1 MDLWAWVNE
10 TEKRL
15 RKEGHSRLADLID
28 RLPTEVCN
36 DQHQRVDAIYPEA
49 LALAE
54 SLELHWVQ
62 VFLRHWWLQSR
73 VLHRMD
79 GTALRDAVSLVEF
92 AHREETRGCPQGVCA
107 VQDLAACYAFVDGS
121 GYAEERLAVA
131 DETLARID
139 ESWPCFTCIS
149 SEYASALR
157 AKGEVERS
165 LDFVD
170 KQVARLVERG
180 QRDAIYDFPRDRIEA
195 LIDLGKHE
203 EALRFLDQ
211 LDRYGRRDAHHRL
224 SRRLDR
230 ARILAR
236 LGRGEEALSHLPSVD
251 EVRPT
256 PLFYWF
262 WADAAEQLVKA
273 GAAPNDAQLG
283 RVLSSF
289 IDRMFKQGVGRAT
302 LELAETHGRLALER
316 GAPHVARRALATME
330 KCLDVLA
337 RPLDALDRVSRMRQ
351 AIARAPEHGDIEV
364 PNTPEEVL
372 ARIRDGEGRDPERD
386 LLLLEAACA
395 RFPDEAPLVLALAGC
410 NVAMGLEGEAIE
422 LLTAFHARTGTD
434 DACLRLGDLFIGR
447 DRRALEQLA
456 ERHRSLSH
464 DPASRAMA
472 DWLLARDAHQ
482 RGDYRACRE
491 HLDRVLAARPHAIN
505 SRLLW
510 ADAARKL
517 GDLEGALQK
526 LDEVVA
532 VVAEPGPPDW
542 DRMIVA
548 TLLGDHARVR
558 ESAKRLGFDL
568 LPGDGPIDERWG
580 VCRVRFDDEPGAPS
594 DVWAVRTGPVTAR
607 ILEIARPNHEQR
619 YGDVVVFEASPLND
633 EEPEGDKPPVYTF
646 PLVTTLHRGGYRSYE
661 IDGVH
666 PGDEELERLR
676 RLAKELGGD
685 LQILSGDDYALTRGD
700 EELPGVF
707 GVIAMPA
714 NVTANTLN
722 TALRDATKQLA
733 HPLTWLQLA
742 TEANDNELAEAQVR
756 AAEDYG
762 L

>member
-1 MDLWAWVNE
+1 MDIWAWVNE
-10 TEKRL
+10 TERRL
-15 RKEGHSRLADLID
+15 RKEGHTRLADLID

-54 SLELHWVQ
+54 ALELPWVQ

-92 AHREETRGCPQGVCA
+92 AHREETRACPQGVCA

-121 GYAEERLAVA
+121 GYADDRLAVA

-157 AKGEVERS
+157 AKGEIARS
-165 LDFVD
+165 LEFVD
-170 KQVARLVERG
+170 TQVARLVERG
-180 QRDAIYDFPRDRIEA
+180 QRDAIYDFPRDRVDA

-211 LDRYGRRDAHHRL
+211 LERHGRRDAHHRL

-236 LGRGEEALSHLPSVD
+236 LGRGEEALKHLPSVD

-273 GAAPNDAQLG
+273 GVVANDAKLG
-283 RVLSSF
+283 RILQSF
-289 IDRMFKQGVGRAT
+289 IDRMFRQGVGRTT
-302 LELAETHGRLALER
+302 LELAELHGRLALER

-337 RPLDALDRVSRMRQ
+337 RPLDALDRVSRMRA
-351 AIARAPEHGDIEV
+351 AIANAPEHGGIEV
-364 PNTPEEVL
+364 PSTPEEVL
-372 ARIRDGEGRDPERD
+372 ARVREGEGRDPERD
-386 LLLLEAACA
+386 LLLLEAARA
-395 RFPDEAPLVLALAGC
+395 RFPDDASVLLALAGC
-410 NVAMGLEGEAIE
+410 NVAMGLEGDAIE
-422 LLTAFHARTGTD
+422 LLSSFHARTGND
-434 DACLRLGDLFIGR
+434 DACLRLGDLLLGH
-447 DRRALEQLA
+447 DRRALEELA
-456 ERHRSLSH
+456 DRHRARAS
-464 DPASRAMA
+464 DAASRAMA

-482 RGDYRACRE
+482 RGDYRGCRE
-491 HLDRVLAARPHAIN
+491 HLDRVIVERPQAIN

-517 GDLEGALQK
+517 GDLAGALAK
-526 LDEVVA
+526 LDEA
-532 VVAEPGPPDW
+532 IALLPEPGPPDW

-558 ESAKRLGFDL
+558 VSAKRLGFEL
-568 LPGDGPIDERWG
+568 EGGDGPIDERWG
-580 VCRVRFDDEPGAPS
+580 VCRIRFEDEPGGPR

-607 ILEIARPNHEQR
+607 ILEIARANREQH
-619 YGDVVVFEASPLND
+619 YGDVVVFEASPIN
-633 EEPEGDKPPVYTF
+633 ESTEGDERKVFTF
-646 PLVTTLHRGGYRSYE
+646 PYVATVRQGGYRAYE

-666 PGDEELERLR
+666 PGDEQLEPLR
-676 RLAKELGGD
+676 RVTKELGCE
-685 LQILSGDDYALTRGD
+685 LQVLSGDDYTLTRGD
-700 EELPGVF
+700 DELPGLF
-707 GVIAMPA
+707 AVIATPA
-714 NVTANTLN
+714 EVTAQTLSN
-722 TALRDATKQLA
+722 ALRDATKELP
-733 HPLTWLQLA
+733 HPLTWIALA
-742 TEANDNELAEAQVR
+742 TEANDSELAEAHVR
-756 AAEDYG
+756 AADDYG